1 VPRVD
6 FYVLGD
12 PAPGAATLLAC
23 RLAEKAWLA
32 GHRVYLH
39 AASVADAARLDDALW
54 TFRQDS
60 FVPHGRYPEQA
71 GEDLSVLVGAGG
83 EPEGFGDVLV
93 NLSPEVPA
101 FCRRFDRVLEVV
113 AADPASKEAG
123 RMRYRWYS
131 QEGYPLQTHEV

>member
-1 VPRVD
+1 MPRVD
-6 FYVLGD
+6 FYVVGD
-12 PAPGAATLLAC
+12 AAPGTATLVAC

-71 GEDLSVLVGAGG
+71 GEGLPVLVGSGG

-93 NLSPEVPA
+93 NLAPEVPP
-101 FCRRFDRVLEVV
+101 FHGRFARVLEVV
-113 AADPASKEAG
+113 AADPAAKEAG
-123 RMRYRWYS
+123 RLRFRWYS